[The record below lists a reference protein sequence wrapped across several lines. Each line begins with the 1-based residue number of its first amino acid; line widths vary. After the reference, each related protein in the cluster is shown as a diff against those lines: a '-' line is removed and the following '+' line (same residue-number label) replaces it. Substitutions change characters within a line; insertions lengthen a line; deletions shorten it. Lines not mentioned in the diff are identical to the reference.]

1 MAVHPLR
8 PATDRRLGRP
18 LPYQLANRTQ
28 ATLKA
33 PGPKVPSFAP
43 QSICGISLSFPKL
56 SPSSRHIPAHYSP
69 VRHSPPIEY
78 KYSIVLPFDLHV
90 LGMPPAFNLSQD
102 QTLQFNL
109 YASLTDYLLIY
120 FLCTRILQSAH
131 TVCLLFFLMNLPR
144 RRAAYSTHLAHHVK
158 HFLRFFNYIY
168 CASLA
173 TDKQESI
180 LGILRS

>member
-8 PATDRRLGRP
+8 PATDRGLGRP

-28 ATLKA
+28 AILKA

-102 QTLQFNL
+102 QTLQFNPNTSFETSYFTACTFAL
-109 YASLTDYLLIY
+109 KGTSKCPHSLSSLFLINRRSVSVVCILLAQN
-120 FLCTRILQSAH
+120 FLSTA
-131 TVCLLFFLMNLPR
+131 FF
-144 RRAAYSTHLAHHVK
+144 V
-158 HFLRFFNYIY
+158 
-168 CASLA
+168 
-173 TDKQESI
+173 
-180 LGILRS
+180 